1 MNDTDQLRAHVQ
13 RIHASGV
20 LGRSRLIRQLF
31 DYLVEC
37 SLTGKAP
44 KEIEVA
50 VDVFGKEPGFDVSQ
64 DAMVRVYIHKLRRK
78 LDQFYAG
85 TGAGEPARI
94 VMPKGAYKF
103 LLEPVEP
110 VATPSV
116 VEPAHRSRRSWLVG
130 ALVVSVVLNGLILLA
145 AYSGIG
151 KPHDELQ
158 DVRNNPV
165 WSKLLDGRPIVVV
178 IGDYYIFGEA
188 DSSMEVTRMVR
199 EFSINSHSDLDRYVK
214 VHPQF
219 EDRYVDLDL
228 AYLPTASAFALR
240 DVMPVLAAAGVRT
253 RVVLMSD
260 LSPAMIKSSH
270 LIYIGYLSGLRTM
283 QNLVFA
289 GSRFSVGDTYDEL
302 IDRTTQR
309 RYVSELASPF
319 RDETKYREYGYFS
332 TFAGPSG
339 NQLVVIAGTRDVAV
353 MDVAEA
359 VTRPTRLQELTRQ
372 AVGLAAFE
380 ALYEVYGMD
389 RMNLDGKLLVASK
402 LNTAHIWS
410 DAPSASRAVVQASP

>member
-20 LGRSRLIRQLF
+20 LGRSPLIRQLF

-37 SLTGKAP
+37 SLTGKTP

-85 TGAGEPARI
+85 PGAGEPARI

-103 LLEPVEP
+103 VLESVEP
-110 VATPSV
+110 PPATPM
-116 VEPAHRSRRSWLVG
+116 VEPARPPRSWLAG
-130 ALVVSVVLNGLILLA
+130 ALVASVVLNGLILLA

-158 DVRNNPV
+158 DVRNSPV

-178 IGDYYIFGEA
+178 VGDYYIFGEA
-188 DSSMEVTRMVR
+188 DASMEVTRMVR
-199 EFSINSHSDLDRYVK
+199 EFSVNSHSDLERYVK
-214 VHPQF
+214 MHPEF
-219 EDRYVDLDL
+219 EDRYVDLEL

-240 DVMPVLAAAGVRT
+240 DIMPVLAATGVRT

-270 LIYIGYLSGLRTM
+270 IIYIGYLSGLRTM

-289 GSRFSVGDTYDEL
+289 GSRFAVGDTYDEL
-302 IDRTTQR
+302 IDRTNQQ

-339 NQLVVIAGTRDVAV
+339 NQLVIIAGTRDVAV

-359 VTRPTRLQELTRQ
+359 VTRPTRLQELTHRS
-372 AVGLAAFE
+372 VGLPAFE

-402 LNTAHIWS
+402 LDTAHIWS
-410 DAPSASRAVVQASP
+410 DTPPVDRAAVRAAE